1 MLFYLSVWQR
11 TSIFLNDIVSVIY
24 LLKKFICIEA
34 LVTRPT
40 DERTVGRPAN
50 TIIREARV
58 TLALDKVSLETYQK
72 ISLRKKTKGFITR
85 RMTELYKW

>member
-1 MLFYLSVWQR
+1 M
-11 TSIFLNDIVSVIY
+11 IY
-24 LLKKFICIEA
+24 LLKKFICIQA

-40 DERTVGRPAN
+40 DEGTIGRPAN

-72 ISLRKKTKGFITR
+72 ISLRKKTKRINYQAYDKA
-85 RMTELYKW
+85 L

>member
-1 MLFYLSVWQR
+1 MLFYLSVWQG

-24 LLKKFICIEA
+24 LLKEFIGFQT

-40 DERTVGRPAN
+40 DEGAVVCPAD

-72 ISLRKKTKGFITR
+72 TSLRKKTKRINYQVYDKA
-85 RMTELYKW
+85 L

>member
-1 MLFYLSVWQR
+1 MLFYLSVWQG
-11 TSIFLNDIVSVIY
+11 TSIFQNDIVSVIY

-40 DERTVGRPAN
+40 DEGTVGRPAN

-72 ISLRKKTKGFITR
+72 ICLRKKNQKD
-85 RMTELYKW
+85 

>member
-1 MLFYLSVWQR
+1 MLFYLSVWQG
-11 TSIFLNDIVSVIY
+11 TSIFLNDIVNLVY
-24 LLKKFICIEA
+24 LLKEFICFQA

-40 DERTVGRPAN
+40 DEGTIGRPAN

-72 ISLRKKTKGFITR
+72 ISLRKKNKMINYQAYDKV
-85 RMTELYKW
+85 L

>member
-1 MLFYLSVWQR
+1 MLFYLSVWQG
-11 TSIFLNDIVSVIY
+11 TSIFLNDNVSVIY
-24 LLKKFICIEA
+24 LLKKFICIQA

-40 DERTVGRPAN
+40 DEGTVGRPAN

-72 ISLRKKTKGFITR
+72 SCLRKKNKRINYQAYDR
-85 RMTELYKW
+85 AL